1 MQAFPLP
8 RHLFGR
14 AASHPSS
21 MPCGKMTCKIK
32 ILSKNNRYGVCKAKI
47 TGMVFFFLLY
57 LYSTSPILNREK
69 MFRLSS
75 FSEYDRGFSLLSSSY
90 CRRKRQDFSA
100 YCLREMS

>member
-47 TGMVFFFLLY
+47 TGMVFFFFFTLPLFNIAD
-57 LYSTSPILNREK
+57 S
-69 MFRLSS
+69 
-75 FSEYDRGFSLLSSSY
+75 
-90 CRRKRQDFSA
+90 
-100 YCLREMS
+100 